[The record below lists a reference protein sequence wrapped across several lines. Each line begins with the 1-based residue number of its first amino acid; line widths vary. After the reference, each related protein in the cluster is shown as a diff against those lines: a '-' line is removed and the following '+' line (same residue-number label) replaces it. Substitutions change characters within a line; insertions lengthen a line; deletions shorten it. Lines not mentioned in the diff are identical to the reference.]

1 MTAPEPVPAI
11 PGRCPAMYG
20 GRSEPP
26 PSWLGPSSVPRAK
39 NRANKAS

>member
-1 MTAPEPVPAI
+1 MTSARTP
-11 PGRCPAMYG
+11 PGGAG
-20 GRSEPP
+20 TESGRSEPP

>member
-1 MTAPEPVPAI
+1 M
-11 PGRCPAMYG
+11 PGYVN

-26 PSWLGPSSVPRAK
+26 PSWLGPSRFPRAK